1 MAGQGATNPGF
12 VHMAAALMA
21 MEHFNARNSSV
32 VPELAAL
39 AELCPPNVQFDLNAS
54 RVFDSGMG
62 PSHVASRALFEAGE
76 APCAIAGPS
85 TDVAGRDL
93 SVMAH
98 AADFPIVLAKSYDL
112 ASVQS
117 LMSPYTS
124 CVYPDVVVTAQRLVA
139 FLHAKGR
146 TNYVSVFYPLSN
158 FGLQW
163 KDVLDLVFDSYEMDT
178 YLQVMMNHHVDS
190 HESEELELVTQSL
203 RKVKDRGFRTI
214 VVPMEDPLW
223 SIPLIAKAAE
233 ALQMNNGNY
242 FWVWL
247 GDVSAR
253 HVHESSDRKA
263 PEVQKLLYG
272 SAWLM
277 AVETMCLTANAS
289 GSNQDPFHLALT
301 SQPAEFVD
309 RLNAMNPIRA
319 REPGHF
325 TATATFFTDLRNQSV
340 ELGAG
345 FMYDAVMSIGIGA
358 CLSQMET
365 TSTIADD
372 DDNNGGASAETTNG
386 RALLR
391 GIRLANFT
399 GASGTVRFRDRRAAL
414 GSRDSHTANFAA
426 LNLLPSSDSDV
437 VDEHHF
443 SDFYC
448 AENDTW
454 EQRANFTYADGRQVP
469 PDLLRDVPS
478 QNYIPSGLR
487 IFGYACFGVVVALA
501 IASSGWVYW
510 RREHRV
516 VRAAQPIFL
525 QQLIF
530 GSVVFSSAIVP
541 LSFDETSGFNEGELS
556 ACCMAVPWLIA
567 AGHMIT
573 YCALFAKLWRVNK
586 VLQFTRRKI
595 TVTQV
600 LWPVAILFGASILVL
615 GLWTGLDPLVW
626 TRDVVDPYTGESV
639 GYCQS
644 DDLWAYAATLA
655 VLMFI
660 PTALTGIMAWK
671 TKDVDALYSDSS
683 WIFTLIVLQAELYI
697 IAVPVVAAL
706 RTASIAGEY
715 VGFALILTIFPLST
729 LLLIIAPKIYA
740 YRVDRRGQQD
750 SQAKRGTRQGVRV
763 SGLSDSQATAS
774 NVQYGVT
781 EDVPSS
787 SSETVP
793 HANHESNRS
802 STFESARQP
811 ALQRVVEST
820 ADAGEEGNNIDG

>member
-1 MAGQGATNPGF
+1 MG
-12 VHMAAALMA
+12 AALLA
-21 MEHFNARNSSV
+21 MEHFNARNASV
-32 VPELAAL
+32 VPELASL
-39 AELCPPNVQFDLNAS
+39 VSESCPVQFELHAS
-54 RVFDSGMG
+54 RFFDSGMG
-62 PSHVASRALFEAGE
+62 PSHVASRSLFEAGE
-76 APCAIAGPS
+76 PPCAIAGPS
-85 TDVAGRDL
+85 SDVAGRDL
-93 SVMAH
+93 SVLAQ

-112 ASVQS
+112 SSVQS
-117 LMSPYTS
+117 LVSPYTS
-124 CVYPDVVVTAQRLVA
+124 CVYPDAVVTAQRLVD
-139 FLHAKGR
+139 FLRAKGR

-163 KDVLDLVFDSYEMDT
+163 KDVLDLVLDSYEMES
-178 YLQVMMNHHVDS
+178 YLQVMMNHNVDS
-190 HESEELELVTQSL
+190 NMSEEQDLVTQNL
-203 RKVKDRGFRTI
+203 RKVKERGFRTI
-214 VVPMEDPLW
+214 VVPLDDPLW
-223 SIPLIAKAAE
+223 SIPLLARAADE
-233 ALQMNNGNY
+233 LQMNNGNY

-247 GDVSAR
+247 GDVAAR
-253 HVHESSDRKA
+253 HMNDSSERHS
-263 PEVQKLLYG
+263 PEVRRLMFG
-272 SAWLM
+272 SAWMM
-277 AVETMCLTANAS
+277 AVETVCLTNGTSAGEDDPSS
-289 GSNQDPFHLALT
+289 GGGNPDRFHHALT
-301 SQPAEFVD
+301 SQSADFVD
-309 RLNAMNPIRA
+309 RLNAVNPIPA
-319 REPGHF
+319 GEPGHF
-325 TATATFFTDLRNQSV
+325 AASPTFFTDMRNRSV

-358 CLSQMET
+358 CRSLLDS
-365 TSTIADD
+365 SAGGGGDA
-372 DDNNGGASAETTNG
+372 GASADTVG
-386 RALLR
+386 LALLR

-399 GASGTVRFRDRRAAL
+399 GASGTVRFGDRRAAM
-414 GSRDSHTANFAA
+414 GSRDSQTANFAA
-426 LNLLPSSDSDV
+426 LNLLPASDSDA

-448 AENDTW
+448 AENGTW
-454 EQRANFTYADGRQVP
+454 EQRANFTYADGRHVP

-487 IFGYACFGVVVALA
+487 IFGYACFGLVVLLA
-501 IASSGWVYW
+501 IASSGWVFW

-516 VRAAQPIFL
+516 VRAAQPVFL

-530 GSVVFSSAIVP
+530 GSVVFASAIVP
-541 LSFDETSGFNEGELS
+541 LSFDETTGLNEGQLS
-556 ACCMAVPWLIA
+556 ACCMAVPWLIS

-600 LWPVAILFGASILVL
+600 LWPFAILFGASTLVL

-626 TRDVVDPYTGESV
+626 TRDVIDPYTGESV

-660 PTALTGIMAWK
+660 PTALTGVMAWK

-706 RTASIAGEY
+706 RTASVTGEY
-715 VGFALILTIFPLST
+715 AGFALILTIFPLST

-740 YRVDRRGQQD
+740 YRIDRRGQNQ

-763 SGLSDSQATAS
+763 SGLSDSQATTS
-774 NVQYGVT
+774 QVQHGLRSEELV
-781 EDVPSS
+781 SS
-787 SSETVP
+787 LSETVP
-793 HANHESNRS
+793 HINHEGNRS
-802 STFESARQP
+802 QMAESVQEP
-811 ALQRVVEST
+811 ALQPVVENT
-820 ADAGEEGNNIDG
+820 ADAAEEEDEKDDQ